1 MLKFAIP
8 KKENLDTTKLT
19 FKSIFT
25 KWRPLLKLN
34 EPFEKYI
41 EDNKLNITM
50 YDVSIYIYNNI
61 TFYEDGN
68 EIWVKIIKVPEKAEI
83 YDFILL
89 LENGNLEIKKQSL
102 VSKYIKNILGLT
114 DAALFLGVNTYV
126 S

>member
-25 KWRPLLKLN
+25 KWRPLLKFN

-68 EIWVKIIKVPEKAEI
+68 EIWVKIIKIPEKAEI

-114 DAALFLGVNTYV
+114 DAALFLGG
-126 S
+126 